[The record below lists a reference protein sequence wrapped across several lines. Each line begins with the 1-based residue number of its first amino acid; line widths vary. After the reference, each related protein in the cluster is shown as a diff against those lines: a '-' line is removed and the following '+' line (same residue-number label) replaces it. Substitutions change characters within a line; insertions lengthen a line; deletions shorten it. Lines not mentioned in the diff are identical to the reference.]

1 MVVTDARRSGASLAI
16 SGVALLLAGCAGLPA
31 SGPTAHQILAQAV
44 PKGAPAVFNVVNLDQ
59 TSVEALN
66 SAVPASLPPE
76 GFAPL
81 ADAVPR
87 GVIGPGDT
95 LKINLYEVGVSLFS
109 GSKATAAGADAFD
122 ASAHG
127 EEFAA
132 VTVDQNGDIRLPFA
146 GTLQVSGLTT
156 HQVAQDIERRLS
168 DKSQHPQVVVT
179 IEESI
184 FSSVVVTG
192 DVRKPGR
199 ITLTSGQEH
208 LIDAIAV
215 AGGTEESIDDVVLR
229 FVRNGRRVE
238 ERLGDIGAGS
248 ADDLVLDPGDR
259 IEVVRQPRTFTV
271 FGAAGKV
278 SEVPFES
285 SRVSLAEAIA
295 RVGGPSD
302 SAADPSAI
310 FLFRNGAPRGTN
322 GLPNIYRISML
333 DPRTYFLAQ
342 KVALRDKDLIY
353 IANARSSQPSK
364 FVAIINQLFSPA
376 VAVRAIAQ

>member
-1 MVVTDARRSGASLAI
+1 MQAAPRGGA
-16 SGVALLLAGCAGLPA
+16 
-31 SGPTAHQILAQAV
+31 
-44 PKGAPAVFNVVNLDQ
+44 AVFNVVSLDQ
-59 TSVEALN
+59 ASVHALN
-66 SAVPASLPPE
+66 AAAPASLSP
-76 GFAPL
+76 GGLAPL
-81 ADAVPR
+81 ADAVSR

-127 EEFAA
+127 QEFAA
-132 VTVDQNGDIRLPFA
+132 VTVDRNGNIRLPFA
-146 GTLQVSGLTT
+146 GTLQVGGLTT
-156 HQVAQDIERRLS
+156 DRVEQEIERRLS

-179 IEESI
+179 IAESI

-208 LIDAIAV
+208 LVDAIAV
-215 AGGTEESIDDVVLR
+215 AGGTEEAIDDVVVR
-229 FVRNGRRVE
+229 FVRKGQRVE
-238 ERLGDIGAGS
+238 KRLGDIVPGS
-248 ADDLVLDPGDR
+248 ADDLILDPGDR
-259 IEVVRQPRTFTV
+259 IEVVRQPRSFTV

-302 SAADPSAI
+302 SAADPTAI
-310 FLFRNGAPRGTN
+310 FLFRNDAPRGTN

-342 KVALRDKDLIY
+342 NVKLRDKDLIY
-353 IANARSSQPSK
+353 IANSRSSRPSK

-376 VAVRAIAQ
+376 VAARAIAQ

>member
-1 MVVTDARRSGASLAI
+1 MAVTGVRRNGASLAI

-31 SGPTAHQILAQAV
+31 SGPTAHQILSQTA
-44 PKGAPAVFNVVNLDQ
+44 PKNAPAVFNVVNLDQ
-59 TSVEALN
+59 ASVEALS
-66 SAVPASLPPE
+66 SAAPASLTPKAL
-76 GFAPL
+76 APL
-81 ADAVPR
+81 ADTASR
-87 GVIGPGDT
+87 GVIGPGDI

-109 GSKATAAGADAFD
+109 GAKATATGADAFD

-127 EEFAA
+127 EEFAE
-132 VTVDQNGDIRLPFA
+132 VTVDQDGDIRIPFA
-146 GTLQVSGLTT
+146 GTLRVTGLTT
-156 HQVAQDIERRLS
+156 DQVEQDIERRLA

-179 IEESI
+179 IAESV
-184 FSSVVVTG
+184 FSSVVVAG

-199 ITLTSGQEH
+199 IALTSAQEH
-208 LIDAIAV
+208 LVDAIAV
-215 AGGTEESIDDVVLR
+215 AGGTEESIDDVMLR
-229 FVRNGRRVE
+229 FVRNGQRVE
-238 ERLGDIGAGS
+238 ARLGDIGPGS

-259 IEVVRQPRTFTV
+259 IEVVSQPRTFTV

-278 SEVPFES
+278 SEVPFAS

-310 FLFRNGAPRGTN
+310 FLFRLGAPLGAN